1 MHLPRPRA
9 SEIPLEKALA
19 EEEKIM
25 KSFLGVKGQGL
36 LPRRGR
42 RITKQAYLTPN
53 VP

>member
-1 MHLPRPRA
+1 MYLPRLRA

-19 EEEKIM
+19 EEEKIT
-25 KSFLGVKGQGL
+25 KSFLGVKGL